1 MQAEYVR
8 VPYGNVGC
16 VRLPDEVTDDQAI
29 MISDIFPT
37 AWFGARL
44 AEVEDGDTVAVFGA
58 GPVGIFA
65 VISAFLQG
73 AGRVISVDRHADR
86 LDMARE
92 QGAEPVNF
100 DEEDPIDA
108 IRELTGGIGPDRVI
122 DAVGVDAEHVHG
134 GPGEGRTETPDSE
147 FAQEVEQTAPE
158 HKDSGPFSRG
168 EGAAPSMA
176 LRWAVRSVAKA
187 GTIGIIGVYPPTV
200 QAFPIGEA
208 MNKNLAILAGNCNHR
223 RYIPELVRLVAGG
236 EVEPDQVLTNR
247 GEMVSAIEAYEAFD
261 ARRSGWTKV
270 ELEPAG
276 A

>member
-1 MQAEYVR
+1 MQADFVR
-8 VPYGNVGC
+8 VPYANVGC
-16 VRLPDEVTDDQAI
+16 VKLPDEVTDDQAI

-37 AWFGARL
+37 AWFGAKL

-58 GPVGIFA
+58 GPVGVFA

-122 DAVGVDAEHVHG
+122 DAVGVDAEHVHA
-134 GPGEGRTETPDSE
+134 GPGAGRTETPDEE

-158 HKDSGPFSRG
+158 HKDDGPFSIG

-200 QAFPIGEA
+200 QAFLIGEA
-208 MNKNLAILAGNCNHR
+208 MGKNLAILAGNCNHR
-223 RYIPELVRLVAGG
+223 RYMPELVSLTAGG
-236 EVEPDQVLTNR
+236 VVEPDQVLTKR
-247 GEMVSAIEAYEAFD
+247 EGMVSAIDAYEAFD
-261 ARRSGWTKV
+261 ARAAGWTKV
-270 ELEPAG
+270 ELTTS
-276 A
+276 